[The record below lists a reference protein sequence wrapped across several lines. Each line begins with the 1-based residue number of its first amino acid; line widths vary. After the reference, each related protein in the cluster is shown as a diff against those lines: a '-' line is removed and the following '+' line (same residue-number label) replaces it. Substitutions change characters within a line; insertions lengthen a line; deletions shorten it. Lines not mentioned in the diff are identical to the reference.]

1 MIKILCIEDDDA
13 QRFEIVD
20 ALTTEGFEV
29 IEAQNGN
36 SGLKLILTE
45 SVDLILCDRMMEGK
59 SGYSLLEEL
68 RNNHPNKKDIPFIF
82 LTALNDRRDKLA
94 TAHLLPDAYITKPI
108 DLSLLIEK
116 VRALIK

>member
-29 IEAQNGN
+29 IEAQNGS

-45 SVDLILCDRMMEGK
+45 SVDLILCDRMMNGK
-59 SGYSLLEEL
+59 SGYTLLEEL
-68 RNNHPNKKDIPFIF
+68 RNNHPDKKDIPFVF
-82 LTALNDRRDKLA
+82 LTVLNDKRDELA
-94 TAHLLPDAYITKPI
+94 TAHLLPAAYITKPI
-108 DLSLLIEK
+108 DLPLLIK
-116 VRALIK
+116 KIKALIE